1 MSDEGTWPPWP
12 SSLSTHHS
20 SLIGPSTEEGS
31 MTGDRERSTFTRR
44 SFLAAMGVYAGG
56 AILTACGGTPAT
68 TAPAAPTTAPTV
80 APTRPATTAATT
92 APAAGS
98 PAGGA
103 AGGAATPTR
112 AGSPAAQA
120 SPSAATGGGG
130 GGTMTG
136 GFDVGPGGNPQG
148 FNVMTAGAGYMWMEK
163 Y

>member
-1 MSDEGTWPPWP
+1 MTDEGTWPPWP

-80 APTRPATTAATT
+80 APTRPATAAATT

-103 AGGAATPTR
+103 TGGGAATPTR

-120 SPSAATGGGG
+120 SPSAATGGG
-130 GGTMTG
+130 
-136 GFDVGPGGNPQG
+136 
-148 FNVMTAGAGYMWMEK
+148 
-163 Y
+163 